1 VPAGLTLALS
11 RLDRAGRL
19 LENIIL
25 VTLLSG
31 MILLA
36 VGQIVLREVF
46 DTGIIWADQL
56 VRLIVLWL
64 AMMGAMAACREDRHI
79 RIDALSHLFPDS
91 VISGLRIVVDLFA
104 AGVCAVIAWHAYRY
118 LQLEIEFEDTV
129 LVNTPAWIAH
139 VVIPVG
145 FAVFS
150 YRFLVSVLK
159 RVAGIFI
166 TEDKASI

>member
-1 VPAGLTLALS
+1 MSAGLRSALS
-11 RLDRAGRL
+11 WLDGAGRL
-19 LENIIL
+19 IENIVL

-64 AMMGAMAACREDRHI
+64 AMMGAIAACREDRHI

-91 VISGLRIVVDLFA
+91 VISGIRIVVDLFA

-129 LVNTPAWIAH
+129 LVDLPAWIAH
-139 VVIPVG
+139 VIIPIG

-150 YRFLVSVLK
+150 YRFFISVLK
-159 RVAGIFI
+159 RLAGIFV
-166 TEDKASI
+166 TEDKAAA

>member
-1 VPAGLTLALS
+1 VSAGLRSALS
-11 RLDRAGRL
+11 WLDGAGRL
-19 LENIIL
+19 IENFVL

-64 AMMGAMAACREDRHI
+64 AMMGAIAACREDRHI
-79 RIDALSHLFPDS
+79 RIDALSHLFPES
-91 VISGLRIVVDLFA
+91 VISGIRIVVDLFA

-129 LVNTPAWIAH
+129 LINTPAWLVH
-139 VVIPVG
+139 VIIPVG

-150 YRFLVSVLK
+150 YRFLISVVK
-159 RVAGIFI
+159 RLAGFFV
-166 TEDKASI
+166 TEDKAAA

>member
-1 VPAGLTLALS
+1 VSAGLRSALS
-11 RLDRAGRL
+11 RLDSAGRL
-19 LENIIL
+19 LEDFIL
-25 VTLLSG
+25 VTFLSG

-64 AMMGAMAACREDRHI
+64 AMMGAIAACREDRHI

-91 VISGLRIVVDLFA
+91 VISGIRIVVDLFA
-104 AGVCAVIAWHAYRY
+104 AGVCALIAWHAYRY
-118 LQLEIEFEDTV
+118 LQLEIEFEDTL
-129 LVNTPAWIAH
+129 LVDTPAWIAH
-139 VVIPVG
+139 VIIPIG

-150 YRFLVSVLK
+150 YRFLVSVVK
-159 RVAGIFI
+159 RLVGIFV
-166 TEDKASI
+166 TEDKAAA

>member
-1 VPAGLTLALS
+1 MSGGLRSALS
-11 RLDRAGRL
+11 WLDGAGRL
-19 LENIIL
+19 IENIVL
-25 VTLLSG
+25 VTVLSS

-36 VGQIVLREVF
+36 VSQIVLREVF
-46 DTGIIWADQL
+46 DSGIIWADQL

-64 AMMGAMAACREDRHI
+64 AMMGAIAACREDRHI

-91 VISGLRIVVDLFA
+91 VVSGIRIVVDLFA

-129 LVNTPAWIAH
+129 LINTPAWIVH
-139 VVIPVG
+139 VIIPAS

-159 RVAGIFI
+159 RLIGLFI
-166 TEDKASI
+166 TEDKAAA

>member
-1 VPAGLTLALS
+1 LFLS
-11 RLDRAGRL
+11 RLDNAGRL
-19 LENIIL
+19 LENIVL
-25 VTLLSG
+25 VTLLGG
-31 MILLA
+31 MMLLA

-46 DTGIIWADQL
+46 NTGIIWADEL

-79 RIDALSHLFPDS
+79 RIDALSHLFSDN
-91 VISGLRIVVDLFA
+91 VISGIRIVVDLFA

-139 VVIPVG
+139 VVIPIG

-150 YRFLVSVLK
+150 YRFLISVVK
-159 RVAGIFI
+159 RLVGIFI
-166 TEDKASI
+166 TEDKAAA

>member
-1 VPAGLTLALS
+1 VSAGLRSALS
-11 RLDRAGRL
+11 WLDGAGRL
-19 LENIIL
+19 IENIVL

-36 VGQIVLREVF
+36 VSQIVLREVF
-46 DTGIIWADQL
+46 DSGIIWADQL

-64 AMMGAMAACREDRHI
+64 AMMGAIAACREDRHI

-91 VISGLRIVVDLFA
+91 VISGIRIVVDLFA

-129 LVNTPAWIAH
+129 LINTPAWIVH
-139 VVIPVG
+139 VIIPVG

-159 RVAGIFI
+159 RLIEISI
-166 TEDKASI
+166 TKDKATA

>member
-1 VPAGLTLALS
+1 
-11 RLDRAGRL
+11 
-19 LENIIL
+19 
-25 VTLLSG
+25 
-31 MILLA
+31 
-36 VGQIVLREVF
+36 
-46 DTGIIWADQL
+46 
-56 VRLIVLWL
+56 
-64 AMMGAMAACREDRHI
+64 
-79 RIDALSHLFPDS
+79 
-91 VISGLRIVVDLFA
+91 VVDLFA